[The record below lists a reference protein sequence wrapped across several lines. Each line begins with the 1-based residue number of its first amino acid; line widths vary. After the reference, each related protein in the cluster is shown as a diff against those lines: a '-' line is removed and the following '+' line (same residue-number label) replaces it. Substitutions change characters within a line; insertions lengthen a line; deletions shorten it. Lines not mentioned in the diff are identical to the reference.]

1 MADNVGAEINI
12 GGNGGNGGNGGSR
25 PSFGG
30 RRYGT
35 LISIIEVLRKYL
47 GLLFT
52 MRNLWRIT
60 FEILLELGLSVP
72 PLKVIVT
79 ILLLE
84 GPLADLRVS
93 SVLSVWSVLEQLVL
107 ASYVSYKAEVQ
118 QAQCS
123 RSVSMPPLLG
133 LLFPLSP
140 LGLDSDYGGNG
151 ATATALARVLRKI
164 KRSAEEA
171 RSPV

>member
-79 ILLLE
+79 ILLYAARLLTLRTIREITFQVVE
-84 GPLADLRVS
+84 GMGPESDSIPGVLRRSEGGLCYAVHR
-93 SVLSVWSVLEQLVL
+93 SVLEQLVL

-123 RSVSMPPLLG
+123 ALRLYASTTWVSS
-133 LLFPLSP
+133 SP
-140 LGLDSDYGGNG
+140 CHL
-151 ATATALARVLRKI
+151 
-164 KRSAEEA
+164 
-171 RSPV
+171 